1 MKFIKKYF
9 SMYTNLPKEIYV
21 LAFGRIMTSMGA
33 LIWPMFTLIMS
44 EKLGLSGETIG
55 LYMMMISMFMGPFY
69 LIGGKLADKYNKKH
83 IIVTFDLIGNSLY
96 LICAFI
102 PISMTTLY
110 ILAIASLFQ
119 SMEHP
124 SYDALIADLTNYK
137 DRERAY
143 SLNYLAMNLGLVLA
157 PTIGGFLFN
166 DYLNISFLINGLA
179 DLSSTLLILFGIK
192 MVKIQCDDCMM
203 NEYEHEYSGSVWN
216 LFKERKLFFVLV
228 IISGFSALIYNQFN
242 FLMPLHMES
251 AFQGSGA
258 LKFGLL
264 TSINAIVVVIG
275 TPILTHLLRRVIDVK
290 LMYLGQLFQSLGLG
304 CFIFVSHNF
313 SVAIFGM
320 IVFTLGEVLHSISK
334 TPYLTKRIPA
344 THRGRMISITTSL
357 ASLVGILSN
366 YVIGIMIDF
375 YTFNIIWK
383 IIGLIGIVLMILF
396 TLYLKMDKRAYPNLY
411 KKRVVITKKRLYVF
425 MYDRV
430 F

>member
-1 MKFIKKYF
+1 MMFIKKYF
-9 SMYTNLPKEIYV
+9 SMYTDLPKEIYV

-44 EKLGLSGETIG
+44 EKLGLNGETIG
-55 LYMMMISMFMGPFY
+55 LYMMMFSLFMGPFY

-102 PISMTTLY
+102 PVSMTTLY
-110 ILAIASLFQ
+110 LLAIASLFQ

-124 SYDALIADLTNYK
+124 SYDALIADLTSYV

-192 MVKIQCDDCMM
+192 MVKIRYDDYIM
-203 NEYEHEYSGSVWN
+203 NEYEHEYSGSVWD
-216 LFKERKLFFVLV
+216 LFKERKLFFVLFV
-228 IISGFSALIYNQFN
+228 ISGLSALIYNQFN

-251 AFQGSGA
+251 AFRGSGA

-275 TPILTHLLRRVIDVK
+275 TPIFTRLLRNVIDVK

-304 CFIFVSHNF
+304 CFIFVSHYF
-313 SVAIFGM
+313 SVAILGM
-320 IVFTLGEVLHSISK
+320 IVFTIGEVLNSISK

-366 YVIGIMIDF
+366 YVIGILIDF
-375 YTFNIIWK
+375 YTFNMIWE
-383 IIGLIGIVLMILF
+383 IIGVIGIVLMILF
-396 TLYLKMDKRAYPNLY
+396 TLYLKMDKQAYPHLY
-411 KKRVVITKKRLYVF
+411 KEKSL
-425 MYDRV
+425 
-430 F
+430 